1 MTPGFGRSLGE
12 VNGNPLQY
20 PCLENSM
27 DKGALRGYGSWG
39 PKESDMTEKLTPDS
53 RMGCIA
59 APTLALVCNISP
71 LNHHSCL
78 SAEST
83 KRMWEYFPMTVT
95 SSVSQITSV
104 LVNSFTYPACPCLP
118 ACRHMTDLRALP
130 WSV

>member
-1 MTPGFGRSLGE
+1 MNPRFPGGPDGKESTCYMGDPGSTPGLERSLGE

-20 PCLENSM
+20 SCLENSM

-53 RMGCIA
+53 RMGGIA

-71 LNHHSCL
+71 LNHGSRL

-83 KRMWEYFPMTVT
+83 
-95 SSVSQITSV
+95 
-104 LVNSFTYPACPCLP
+104 
-118 ACRHMTDLRALP
+118 
-130 WSV
+130 